1 MSEFIGQY
9 PTIQANAGVVTTLA
23 GTAGS
28 SGTTDGTGS
37 AAKFNYPHSVAVDS
51 SANVY
56 VADTFNHTI
65 RKITVAG
72 VVTTLAGTAGSG
84 GTTDGTGSAALFYFP
99 GGVAVDSSGNV
110 YVADSSNHTIRKIT
124 AAGVVT
130 TLAGTAGAF
139 GIGSTDGT
147 GSAAKFKY
155 PQGVAVDSSGNV
167 YVADTSNNT
176 IRKITAA
183 GVVTTLAGTA
193 GSSGTT
199 DGTGSAAK
207 FYFPYDVAVDSSG
220 NVYVADAGNNTI
232 RKITAAG
239 VVTTLAGTAG
249 SSGTTDG
256 TGSAA
261 KFNNPISVAAS
272 DIGTL
277 YVADYTNFTIR
288 KIT

>member
-1 MSEFIGQY
+1 MNTLWGKGTSLKAYLALPRHPAGTLSRVGVPVLMSEFIGQY

-130 TLAGTAGAF
+130 TLAG
-139 GIGSTDGT
+139 S
-147 GSAAKFKY
+147 
-155 PQGVAVDSSGNV
+155 
-167 YVADTSNNT
+167 
-176 IRKITAA
+176 
-183 GVVTTLAGTA
+183 AGT
-193 GSSGTT
+193 T
-199 DGTGSAAK
+199 
-207 FYFPYDVAVDSSG
+207 
-220 NVYVADAGNNTI
+220 
-232 RKITAAG
+232 
-239 VVTTLAGTAG
+239 GTA
-249 SSGTTDG
+249 DG